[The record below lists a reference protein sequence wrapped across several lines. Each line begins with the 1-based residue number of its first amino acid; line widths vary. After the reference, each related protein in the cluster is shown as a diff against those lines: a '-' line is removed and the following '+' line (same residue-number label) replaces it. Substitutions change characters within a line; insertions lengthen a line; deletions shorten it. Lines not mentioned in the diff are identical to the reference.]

1 MFIDNLLKFK
11 ETGES
16 KFDSD
21 KTTPTAVVKDLL
33 PTQFEVNKKSYK
45 KFTNLI
51 DLLNFYVNKT
61 VPNLNTKVMLQS
73 YVRKLVKDTY
83 SADSKHYLYL
93 KDGFSMTL
101 EEKKTRQSDAQ
112 DKVVSSN
119 ENQIEITVAQLKLFT
134 DKLNTTKF
142 KIIPSIILAQ
152 IACGGRLIEIL
163 SSEFEFL
170 ESKKD
175 AYIIQNNVAKNK
187 TDAERP
193 VDKPILF
200 ITTTEFLSLICLIR
214 SKLTV
219 KPDDDN
225 IKLSNRYGKRV
236 NALVV
241 KIATECGMP
250 PEITSSHDLRKIY
263 ANFSYILYAKKNQ
276 SLQIWLKSVLGHSDL
291 NSSFNYSTIKI
302 I

>member
-1 MFIDNLLKFK
+1 M
-11 ETGES
+11 
-16 KFDSD
+16 
-21 KTTPTAVVKDLL
+21 
-33 PTQFEVNKKSYK
+33 
-45 KFTNLI
+45 
-51 DLLNFYVNKT
+51 
-61 VPNLNTKVMLQS
+61 
-73 YVRKLVKDTY
+73 
-83 SADSKHYLYL
+83 
-93 KDGFSMTL
+93 
-101 EEKKTRQSDAQ
+101 
-112 DKVVSSN
+112 
-119 ENQIEITVAQLKLFT
+119 
-134 DKLNTTKF
+134 
-142 KIIPSIILAQ
+142 
-152 IACGGRLIEIL
+152 IEIL
-163 SSEFEFL
+163 SSEFQFT
-170 ESKKD
+170 ESKKENQ
-175 AYIIQNNVAKNK
+175 IIQNNTAKNRS
-187 TDAERP
+187 DDDRP